1 MYYVYLLRCADGTLY
16 TGFTNDL
23 ARRLAAHNAG
33 RGAKYTRGRRPV
45 ELVYW
50 ESFSNKSSA
59 LRREYA
65 IKAAPRRQRLTLIHP
80 LCLPGKSESP
90 AGGSA
95 QRSARFLQTFML
107 NARVFSPFCTCNLA
121 EKALEIQKTIWHNNT
136 DHSTPKE

>member
-1 MYYVYLLRCADGTLY
+1 MYYVYLLRCGDGTLY

-33 RGAKYTRGRRPV
+33 KGAKYTRGRRPV

-65 IKAAPRRQRLTLIHP
+65 IKRLPRGQKLALIQSAA
-80 LCLPGKSESP
+80 LP
-90 AGGSA
+90 
-95 QRSARFLQTFML
+95 F
-107 NARVFSPFCTCNLA
+107 
-121 EKALEIQKTIWHNNT
+121 EI
-136 DHSTPKE
+136 

>member
-59 LRREYA
+59 LRRE
-65 IKAAPRRQRLTLIHP
+65 
-80 LCLPGKSESP
+80 
-90 AGGSA
+90 
-95 QRSARFLQTFML
+95 
-107 NARVFSPFCTCNLA
+107 
-121 EKALEIQKTIWHNNT
+121 
-136 DHSTPKE
+136 

>member
-65 IKAAPRRQRLTLIHP
+65 IKQLPRRQKLALIQ
-80 LCLPGKSESP
+80 S
-90 AGGSA
+90 SA
-95 QRSARFLQTFML
+95 PPQG
-107 NARVFSPFCTCNLA
+107 
-121 EKALEIQKTIWHNNT
+121 I
-136 DHSTPKE
+136 

>member
-1 MYYVYLLRCADGTLY
+1 MYYVYLLRRADGTLY

-65 IKAAPRRQRLTLIHP
+65 IKQLPRRQKLTLIQSSVP
-80 LCLPGKSESP
+80 SR
-90 AGGSA
+90 
-95 QRSARFLQTFML
+95 Q
-107 NARVFSPFCTCNLA
+107 
-121 EKALEIQKTIWHNNT
+121 I
-136 DHSTPKE
+136 

>member
-65 IKAAPRRQRLTLIHP
+65 IKQLPRRQKLALIQSDA
-80 LCLPGKSESP
+80 LP
-90 AGGSA
+90 
-95 QRSARFLQTFML
+95 
-107 NARVFSPFCTCNLA
+107 C
-121 EKALEIQKTIWHNNT
+121 EI
-136 DHSTPKE
+136 

>member
-1 MYYVYLLRCADGTLY
+1 MYYVYLLRCGDGTLY

-33 RGAKYTRGRRPV
+33 KGAKYTRGRRPV

-65 IKAAPRRQRLTLIHP
+65 IKRLPRGQKLALIQSAA
-80 LCLPGKSESP
+80 LPY
-90 AGGSA
+90 
-95 QRSARFLQTFML
+95 
-107 NARVFSPFCTCNLA
+107 
-121 EKALEIQKTIWHNNT
+121 EI
-136 DHSTPKE
+136 

>member
-1 MYYVYLLRCADGTLY
+1 MYYVYLLRCGDGTLY

-33 RGAKYTRGRRPV
+33 KGAKYTRGRRPV

-65 IKAAPRRQRLTLIHP
+65 IKQLPRRQKLTLIQSSVP
-80 LCLPGKSESP
+80 SR
-90 AGGSA
+90 
-95 QRSARFLQTFML
+95 Q
-107 NARVFSPFCTCNLA
+107 
-121 EKALEIQKTIWHNNT
+121 I
-136 DHSTPKE
+136 

>member
-33 RGAKYTRGRRPV
+33 KGAKYTRGRRPV

-65 IKAAPRRQRLTLIHP
+65 IKQLPRRQKFTLIQSSVP
-80 LCLPGKSESP
+80 SR
-90 AGGSA
+90 
-95 QRSARFLQTFML
+95 Q
-107 NARVFSPFCTCNLA
+107 
-121 EKALEIQKTIWHNNT
+121 I
-136 DHSTPKE
+136 